1 MEKVSLREVE
11 ESPLFLKTFGIANA
25 LYGVSRRDYARILQK
40 NVCKE
45 DMSYRSPKQ
54 RLRSHEVN
62 AALVWIKTNE
72 GTAYWAAI
80 YHCQF
85 PQKLRIDKFAGYV

>member
-1 MEKVSLREVE
+1 MEKVTLREVE

-45 DMSYRSPKQ
+45 DMQYRSPKQ
-54 RLRSHEVN
+54 RLRSHGVN
-62 AALVWIKTNE
+62 DALLWVVTDE
-72 GTAYWAAI
+72 GPDYWAAI

-85 PQKLRIDKFAGYV
+85 PQRLRIDMFAGYV